1 MTADD
6 VTDLKIVGGHRPPLQ
21 WKAHNMAKL
30 VIAGEQRDASDGGT
44 AEIRNPS
51 NGELVDRVAHATQ
64 EDVNRAIDAAEE
76 AFPKWSAV
84 PPAHRAEI
92 LYKAVRLL
100 HEREKELARLLT
112 QEQGKPLR
120 EAVLEIRRFAHT
132 LEHYAGL
139 AKTIRGGYVP
149 ALDDRRYG
157 MIIKKPIG
165 VCGSIVPWNF
175 PVSLLGNKI
184 GPALI
189 TGNTVVVKPAATTP
203 LTDIQVVLVLNEA
216 GLPPGVL
223 NIVPGPAQ
231 IVGET
236 LLQDP
241 RVRKIGFT
249 GATSTGKHVMEVAAR
264 NVKRVTLELGGSDPM
279 IVCDDAD
286 LDEAASAASVGRFF
300 NCGQACLAI
309 KRLYLF
315 DKIYDAFLSKLLPK
329 IEKLRVGDGLEQGV
343 IVGPLHTAAQRD
355 EVEGQ
360 VADAVG
366 RGAKILAGG
375 KRPSGEPFAKGN
387 FYLPTLL
394 VDVDEKS
401 RVVQEE
407 VFGPALPVMRVKDLD
422 EAITK
427 ANSSIYG
434 LGSSIWTRDLDTATA
449 AAERIDAGYTW
460 INSPQIIFDE
470 LPFGGLKQ
478 SGLGKEHGEEALD
491 YYMETKSVVVA
502 RRE

>member
-1 MTADD
+1 
-6 VTDLKIVGGHRPPLQ
+6 
-21 WKAHNMAKL
+21 MAKL
-30 VIAGEQRDASDGGT
+30 VIAGEQREASDGGIT
-44 AEIRNPS
+44 EIRNPAT
-51 NGELVDRVAHATQ
+51 GELVDRVAAATQ
-64 EDVNRAIDAAEE
+64 LDVDHAIDAAES

-84 PPAHRAEI
+84 APPERAAILFKAAH
-92 LYKAVRLL
+92 LL
-100 HEREKELARLLT
+100 AQREKDLARLLT
-112 QEQGKPLR
+112 EEQGKPLR

-149 ALDDRRYG
+149 SLDDRRYG

-165 VCGSIVPWNF
+165 ICGAIVPWNF

-203 LTDIQVVLVLNEA
+203 LTDIHVVLVLNEA

-223 NIVPGPAQ
+223 NIVPGPARV
-231 IVGET
+231 VGEA
-236 LLQDP
+236 LLKDP

-249 GATSTGKHVMEVAAR
+249 GATSTGRHVMEVAAR
-264 NVKRVTLELGGSDPM
+264 TVKRVTLELGGSDPM

-286 LDEAASAASVGRFF
+286 IDEAVSAASVGRFF

-315 DKIYDAFLSKLLPK
+315 DRIYDQFLSKLIPK
-329 IEKLRVGDGLEQGV
+329 VEKLRVGNGLEQGV

-355 EVEGQ
+355 EVEEQ
-360 VADAVG
+360 VNDAVK
-366 RGAKILAGG
+366 RGAKVVAGG
-375 KRPSGEPFAKGN
+375 KRPSGGAFAKGN
-387 FYLPTLL
+387 FYLPTVL
-394 VDVDEKS
+394 VDVDEQSK
-401 RVVQEE
+401 VVQEE
-407 VFGPALPVMRVKDLD
+407 VFGPALPVMRVKNLD

-434 LGSSIWTRDLDTATA
+434 LGSSVWTRDLDKATA
-449 AAERIDAGYTW
+449 AAERLEAGYTW

-470 LPFGGLKQ
+470 LPFGGVKQ

-491 YYMETKSVVVA
+491 YYMETKSVVIA
-502 RRE
+502 RGN

>member
-1 MTADD
+1 
-6 VTDLKIVGGHRPPLQ
+6 
-21 WKAHNMAKL
+21 MAKL

-44 AEIRNPS
+44 MEIRNPAT
-51 NGELVDRVAHATQ
+51 GEIVDRVPAATAA
-64 EDVNRAIDAAEE
+64 DVDRAIDAADT
-76 AFPKWSAV
+76 ASKKWAAT
-84 PPAHRAEI
+84 PPPQRAEI
-92 LYKAVRLL
+92 LYKAAHLL
-100 HEREKELARLLT
+100 EQREKELARRLT
-112 QEQGKPLR
+112 EEQGKPLR
-120 EAVLEIRRFAHT
+120 EAILEIRRFAHT

-157 MIIKKPIG
+157 MILKKPIG
-165 VCGSIVPWNF
+165 VCGAIVPWNF

-184 GPALI
+184 GPALV
-189 TGNTVVVKPAATTP
+189 TGNTVVVKPAGTTP
-203 LTDIQVVLVLNEA
+203 LTDIQAVLILNEA

-223 NIVPGPAQ
+223 NIVPGPARV
-231 IVGET
+231 VGES
-236 LLQDP
+236 LLKDP

-249 GATSTGKHVMEVAAR
+249 GATATGKHVMEVAAE

-279 IVCDDAD
+279 IVCDDAN
-286 LDEAASAASVGRFF
+286 LDEAVSAASVGRFF

-315 DKIYDAFLSKLLPK
+315 DKIYDEFVAKLAAK
-329 IEKLRVGDGLEQGV
+329 VEKLRVGNGLEQGV

-360 VADAVG
+360 IRDAVE
-366 RGAKILAGG
+366 RGARILTGG
-375 KRPSGEPFAKGN
+375 KRPSGDSYAKGH

-394 VDVDEKS
+394 VDVNEDSKIV
-401 RVVQEE
+401 REE
-407 VFGPALPVMRVKDLD
+407 VFGPALPIVRVTDLD
-422 EAITK
+422 EAIQK
-427 ANSSIYG
+427 ANDSIYG
-434 LGSSIWTRDLDTATA
+434 LGSSVWTRDLHRATE
-449 AAERIDAGYTW
+449 AAERLESGYTW

-470 LPFGGLKQ
+470 LPFGGVKQ

-502 RRE
+502 RGE

>member
-1 MTADD
+1 
-6 VTDLKIVGGHRPPLQ
+6 
-21 WKAHNMAKL
+21 MAKL

-44 AEIRNPS
+44 IEIRNPAT
-51 NGELVDRVAHATQ
+51 GELVDHVAQASQ
-64 EDVNRAIDAAEE
+64 EDVNHAIDAAET
-76 AFPKWSAV
+76 AFPRWSAV
-84 PPAHRAEI
+84 APVQRAEI
-92 LYKAVRLL
+92 LYKAVRFL
-100 HEREKELARLLT
+100 HDREKELARLLT

-139 AKTIRGGYVP
+139 AKSIRGGYVP
-149 ALDDRRYG
+149 ALDERRYG

-203 LTDIQVVLVLNEA
+203 LTDIQVVLLLNEA

-223 NIVPGPAQ
+223 NIVPGPAP

-236 LLQDP
+236 LLKDP

-249 GATSTGKHVMEVAAR
+249 GATSTGKHVMEVAAQ

-300 NCGQACLAI
+300 NCGQACLAV

-315 DKIYDAFLSKLLPK
+315 EKIYDQFLAKLLGK
-329 IEKLRVGDGLEQGV
+329 VEKLRIGNGLEQGV
-343 IVGPLHTAAQRD
+343 IVGPLHTASQRD
-355 EVEGQ
+355 EVEAQ
-360 VADAVG
+360 VSDAIQ
-366 RGAKILAGG
+366 RGAKVLVGG
-375 KRPSGEPFAKGN
+375 SRPSGDRFTKGN
-387 FYLPTLL
+387 FYSPTLL
-394 VDVDEKS
+394 GDVDERS

-407 VFGPALPVMRVKDLD
+407 VFGPALPVMAVKDLD
-422 EAITK
+422 DAIAK

-434 LGSSIWTRDLDTATA
+434 LGSSIWTRDLDKATA
-449 AAERIDAGYTW
+449 AVERIEAGYTW

-470 LPFGGLKQ
+470 LPFGGVKQ

-502 RRE
+502 RGV

>member
-1 MTADD
+1 MF
-6 VTDLKIVGGHRPPLQ
+6 
-21 WKAHNMAKL
+21 KL
-30 VIAGEQRDASDGGT
+30 FIAGEAREAFDRGVTD
-44 AEIRNPS
+44 IHNPAT
-51 NGELVDRVAHATQ
+51 GEVVDRVAAATQ
-64 EDVNRAIDAAEE
+64 EDVDRAIDAAESS
-76 AFPKWSAV
+76 FKKWSAV
-84 PPAHRAEI
+84 APSQRAEI
-92 LYKAVRLL
+92 LYKAAHLL
-100 HEREKELARLLT
+100 KDRDKDLARLLT

-139 AKTIRGGYVP
+139 AKSIRGGYVP
-149 ALDDRRYG
+149 ALDEKRYG

-189 TGNTVVVKPAATTP
+189 TGNTVVVKPAGTTP
-203 LTDIQVVLVLNEA
+203 LTDIQAVMILHEA

-223 NIVPGPAQ
+223 NIVPGPAR

-236 LLQDP
+236 LLRDA

-249 GATSTGKHVMEVAAR
+249 GATVTGKHVMEAAAQTI
-264 NVKRVTLELGGSDPM
+264 KRVTLELGGSDPM

-286 LDEAASAASVGRFF
+286 VDEAVSAASVGRFF

-315 DKIYDAFLSKLLPK
+315 DEIYDEFVAKLVGK
-329 IEKLRVGDGLEQGV
+329 MEKLRVGNGLEQGV

-360 VADAVG
+360 VRDAVE
-366 RGAKILAGG
+366 RGARILAGG
-375 KRPSGEPFAKGN
+375 KRPAGDAFSKGN

-394 VDVDEKS
+394 VDVDENSK
-401 RVVQEE
+401 VVKEE
-407 VFGPALPVMRVKDLD
+407 VFGPALPIMKVKDFD
-422 EAITK
+422 EAIEK
-427 ANSSIYG
+427 ANDSIYG
-434 LGSSIWTRDLDTATA
+434 LGSSVWTRDLDKATE
-449 AAERIDAGYTW
+449 AAERLDAGYTW

-470 LPFGGLKQ
+470 LPFGGVKQ

-502 RRE
+502 RGE

>member
-1 MTADD
+1 
-6 VTDLKIVGGHRPPLQ
+6 
-21 WKAHNMAKL
+21 MAKL
-30 VIAGEQRDASDGGT
+30 IIAGEQRDASDGGT
-44 AEIRNPS
+44 TDIRNPAT
-51 NGELVDRVAHATQ
+51 GELVDRAAAATA
-64 EDVNRAIDAAEE
+64 EDVDRAIDAAQT
-76 AFPKWSAV
+76 AFKKWSAV
-84 PPAHRAEI
+84 PPPKRAEI
-92 LYKAVRLL
+92 LFKAARMLM
-100 HEREKELARLLT
+100 EREKELARLLT

-184 GPALI
+184 GPALV
-189 TGNTVVVKPAATTP
+189 TGNTVVVKPAGTTP
-203 LTDIQVVLVLNEA
+203 LADVQAVQILNEA

-223 NIVPGPAQ
+223 NIVPGPAR
-231 IVGET
+231 IVGEA

-249 GATSTGKHVMEVAAR
+249 GATSTGKHVMEVAAQ

-279 IVCDDAD
+279 IVCSDAD
-286 LDEAASAASVGRFF
+286 VDEAVSAASVGRFF

-315 DKIYDAFLSKLLPK
+315 DEIYDEFVSKLVGK
-329 IEKLRVGDGLEQGV
+329 VEKLRVGNGLEQGV

-355 EVEGQ
+355 EVEDQ
-360 VADAVG
+360 VRDALE
-366 RGAKILAGG
+366 RGARVLAGG
-375 KRPSGEPFAKGN
+375 KRPSGDSFAKGN
-387 FYLPTLL
+387 FYLPTVM

-407 VFGPALPVMRVKDLD
+407 VFGPALPVMRVRSLD
-422 EAITK
+422 EAIEK
-427 ANSSIYG
+427 SNSSIYG
-434 LGSSIWTRDLDTATA
+434 LGSSIWTRDLDKANE
-449 AAERIDAGYTW
+449 AAERLEAGYTW

-470 LPFGGLKQ
+470 LPFGGVKQ
-478 SGLGKEHGEEALD
+478 SGLGKEHGSEALD

-502 RRE
+502 RGEKNGID

>member
-1 MTADD
+1 M
-6 VTDLKIVGGHRPPLQ
+6 VLKRSSTISRRKVSSSQRH
-21 WKAHNMAKL
+21 KFMAKL

-44 AEIRNPS
+44 TEIRNPAT
-51 NGELVDRVAHATQ
+51 GELVDRVAAATQ
-64 EDVNRAIDAAEE
+64 DDIDRAIDAAET
-76 AFPKWSAV
+76 AFHKWSAV
-84 PPAHRAEI
+84 PPPQRAEI
-92 LYKAVRLL
+92 LYRASHLL
-100 HEREKELARLLT
+100 EEREKDLARLLT
-112 QEQGKPLR
+112 LEQGKPLR

-139 AKTIRGGYVP
+139 AKSIRGGYVP
-149 ALDDRRYG
+149 ALDERRYG
-157 MIIKKPIG
+157 MIIKRPIG
-165 VCGSIVPWNF
+165 VCGAIVPWNF

-189 TGNTVVVKPAATTP
+189 TGNTVVVKPAGTTP
-203 LTDIQVVLVLNEA
+203 LTDIQAGLILNEA

-223 NIVPGPAQ
+223 NIVPGPAR

-236 LLQDP
+236 LLKDP

-249 GATSTGKHVMEVAAR
+249 GATSTGKHVMEVAAQ
-264 NVKRVTLELGGSDPM
+264 NIKRVTLELGGSDPM

-286 LDEAASAASVGRFF
+286 IDEAVGAASVGRFF

-315 DKIYDAFLSKLLPK
+315 DKIYDQFVSKLLPK
-329 IEKLRVGDGLEQGV
+329 VEKLRVGNGLEQGV

-355 EVEGQ
+355 EVEEQ
-360 VADAVG
+360 VNDAVKH
-366 RGAKILAGG
+366 GARVLVGG
-375 KRPSGEPFAKGN
+375 KRPSGEAFAKGN

-394 VDVDEKS
+394 VDVDESS
-401 RVVQEE
+401 RVIQEE
-407 VFGPALPVMRVKDLD
+407 VFGPALPIMRVKDFD
-422 EAITK
+422 EAIEK
-427 ANSSIYG
+427 ANNSIYG
-434 LGSSIWTRDLDTATA
+434 LGSSIWTRDLDKATR
-449 AAERIDAGYTW
+449 AAEGLEAGYTW

-478 SGLGKEHGEEALD
+478 SGLGKEHGSEALD

-502 RRE
+502 RELNSE

>member
-1 MTADD
+1 
-6 VTDLKIVGGHRPPLQ
+6 
-21 WKAHNMAKL
+21 MAKMI
-30 VIAGEQRDASDGGT
+30 IAGEHRDASDGGT
-44 AEIRNPS
+44 TEIRNPAT
-51 NGELVDRVAHATQ
+51 GEVVDRVAAGTQ
-64 EDVNRAIDAAEE
+64 EDVDRAIDAAEA
-76 AFPKWSAV
+76 AFKKWSAV
-84 PPAHRAEI
+84 PPPKRAEI
-92 LYKAVRLL
+92 LFTAAHILKD
-100 HEREKELARLLT
+100 HEKELARLLT
-112 QEQGKPLR
+112 LEQGKPLR
-120 EAVLEIRRFAHT
+120 EAILEIRRFAHT

-189 TGNTVVVKPAATTP
+189 TGNTVVVKPAGSTP
-203 LTDIQVVLVLNEA
+203 LTDIQVVQILHDA

-223 NIVPGPAQ
+223 NIVPGPGR

-236 LLQDP
+236 LLTDP

-249 GATSTGKHVMEVAAR
+249 GATSTGKHVMEIAAQ
-264 NVKRVTLELGGSDPM
+264 NVKRITLELGGSDPM

-286 LDEAASAASVGRFF
+286 IEEAVSAASVGRFF

-315 DKIYDAFLSKLLPK
+315 DKIYDEFVSKLMGK
-329 IEKLRVGDGLEQGV
+329 VEKLRVGNGLEQGV
-343 IVGPLHTAAQRD
+343 IVGPLHTAAQRE
-355 EVEGQ
+355 EVEEQ
-360 VADAVG
+360 VNDAAK
-366 RGAKILAGG
+366 RGARVLAGG
-375 KRPSGEPFAKGN
+375 QRPSGDGFAKGY
-387 FYLPTLL
+387 FYLPTIL

-407 VFGPALPVMRVKDLD
+407 VFGPALPVMRVRDLD
-422 EAITK
+422 EALEK
-427 ANSSIYG
+427 ANNSIYG
-434 LGSSIWTRDLDTATA
+434 LGSSIWTRDLDRATQ
-449 AAERIDAGYTW
+449 AAEGLEAGYTW

-478 SGLGKEHGEEALD
+478 SGLGKEHGSEALD

-502 RRE
+502 RQKSGG

>member
-1 MTADD
+1 M
-6 VTDLKIVGGHRPPLQ
+6 VLKRSSTISRRKGLSSLRH
-21 WKAHNMAKL
+21 KFMAKL

-44 AEIRNPS
+44 TEIRNPAT
-51 NGELVDRVAHATQ
+51 GELVDRVAAGTQ
-64 EDVNRAIDAAEE
+64 EDINNAIDAAQA
-76 AFPKWSAV
+76 AFSKWSAV
-84 PPAHRAEI
+84 PPSDRAAILFKAAH
-92 LYKAVRLL
+92 LL
-100 HEREKELARLLT
+100 GDREKELARLLT

-120 EAVLEIRRFAHT
+120 EAVLEIRRFVHT

-139 AKTIRGGYVP
+139 AKSIRGGYVP

-184 GPALI
+184 GPALV
-189 TGNTVVVKPAATTP
+189 TGNTVVVKPAGTTP
-203 LTDIQVVLVLNEA
+203 LTDIQVVLILNEA

-223 NIVPGPAQ
+223 NIVPGPASV
-231 IVGET
+231 VGET
-236 LLQDP
+236 LLKDP

-249 GATSTGKHVMEVAAR
+249 GATSTGKHVMEVAAQ

-315 DKIYDAFLSKLLPK
+315 DQIYDQFGSKLAAK
-329 IEKLRVGDGLEQGV
+329 AEKLRAGNGLESGV

-355 EVEGQ
+355 EVEQQ
-360 VADAVG
+360 VSDAIK
-366 RGAKILAGG
+366 RGARVIAGG
-375 KRPSGEPFAKGN
+375 KRPVGEAFVKGN

-394 VDVDEKS
+394 VDVDENS

-407 VFGPALPVMRVKDLD
+407 VFGPALPIMRVTDFD
-422 EAITK
+422 EAI
-427 ANSSIYG
+427 
-434 LGSSIWTRDLDTATA
+434 
-449 AAERIDAGYTW
+449 
-460 INSPQIIFDE
+460 
-470 LPFGGLKQ
+470 
-478 SGLGKEHGEEALD
+478 H
-491 YYMETKSVVVA
+491 
-502 RRE
+502 